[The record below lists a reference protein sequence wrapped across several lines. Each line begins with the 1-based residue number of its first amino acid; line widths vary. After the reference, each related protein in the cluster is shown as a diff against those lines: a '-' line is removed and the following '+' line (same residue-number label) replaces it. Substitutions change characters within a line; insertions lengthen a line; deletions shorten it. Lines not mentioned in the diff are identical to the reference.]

1 MRVIVQLNDRWR
13 ITDDGVQWILQR
25 RESRST
31 DRGTGWKG
39 RSYCTQR
46 ATLLRDIRGYCGD
59 ADPHA
64 HRQIE
69 ALPERFPYKKSNS
82 RW

>member
-13 ITDDGVQWILQR
+13 ITDDGVQWILQHR
-25 RESRST
+25 QSRST

-46 ATLLRDIRGYCGD
+46 GTLCRCIRD
-59 ADPHA
+59 
-64 HRQIE
+64 HRIDVEPQALHRLD
-69 ALPERFPYKKSNS
+69 ALPPRYLTKQSGS
-82 RW
+82 